1 MSTLER
7 ITNELREIAATVEPR
22 EYAARDAA
30 RLTEVAAEAER
41 IAAALKVLFARRAVD
56 GNGWRGSTDAIVP
69 EQWYSR
75 ISGCTETEA
84 GRALKMTE
92 RLANLPATE
101 KMLRDGGL
109 SLTQAAICAEG
120 AAADPTAEQS
130 LLRIAEKGEMRHLRA
145 TKERVVTAATDEE
158 EGRRRARKSRSFNTW
173 TEGFSTHGSFQ
184 GPTEEVAVLLAALK
198 PIGAEVLTKA
208 RKAKEFET
216 HDAYRFDALVELG
229 RRALHVDSN
238 DAPKATQPVTRLRVS
253 LGRLL
258 GHESPA
264 PGEELCEIP
273 GVGPVPVAH
282 AREVLPHGL
291 LELVITDGVDV
302 QTVVSTTRH
311 IPKALKIALE
321 ERDQRCRVQGCDRTH
336 LEGHH
341 IIDFA
346 KEQLT
351 TYQRIGGA
359 CDLHHDLITYGG
371 YTIGVNPDGSWTLV
385 PPQGS
390 AAADDEPDE
399 RQPDAA

>member
-1 MSTLER
+1 MSKLDR
-7 ITNELREIAATVEPR
+7 IAEELRAVVRDLDPATHMP
-22 EYAARDAA
+22 RDAA
-30 RLTEVAAEAER
+30 RLASVAAEIER
-41 IAAALKVLFARRAVD
+41 LGAAAKLLLARRAVD
-56 GNGWRGSTDAIVP
+56 GNGWRGTTDAIVP
-69 EQWYSR
+69 EQWFSR

-92 RLANLPATE
+92 QLADLPATE
-101 KMLRDGGL
+101 KRLRDGGL

-120 AAADPTAEQS
+120 ASADPGAEQS

-198 PIGAEVLTKA
+198 PIGAEVLTNA
-208 RKAKEFET
+208 RKAREFET

-229 RRALHVDSN
+229 RRAMHLDSRG
-238 DAPKATQPVTRLRVS
+238 DTSKKTPQTVTRLRVS
-253 LGRLL
+253 LTRLL
-258 GHESPA
+258 DHDDPA

-302 QTVVSTTRH
+302 QSVVSTTRH

-321 ERDQRCRVQGCDRTH
+321 ERDQRCRVEGCDRTH

-346 KEQLT
+346 DEQLT
-351 TYQRIGGA
+351 TDQRIGGV
-359 CDLHHDLITYGG
+359 CDLHHDLITYRGF
-371 YTIGVNPDGSWTLV
+371 TIRVNPDGSWTLLR
-385 PPQGS
+385 PQE
-390 AAADDEPDE
+390 ADDEPDE

>member
-1 MSTLER
+1 MSRLDR
-7 ITNELREIAATVEPR
+7 IAEELRAVVRDLDPATLM
-22 EYAARDAA
+22 ARDAA
-30 RLTEVAAEAER
+30 RLTEVAAEGER
-41 IAAALKVLFARRAVD
+41 LFAAAKVLLARRAVE
-56 GNGWRGSTDAIVP
+56 GNGWRGETDAIVP

-75 ISGCTETEA
+75 ISGCTEAEA

-92 RLANLPATE
+92 RLAELPAIE

-120 AAADPTAEQS
+120 ATADPTAEHS

-145 TKERVVTAATDEE
+145 TKERVVTAATDEA
-158 EGRRRARKSRSFNTW
+158 EGRRRAKKTRSFNTW
-173 TEGFSTHGSFQ
+173 SEGFSTHGSFQ

-198 PIGAEVLTKA
+198 PIGQEVLATA
-208 RKAKEFET
+208 RKAKEYET

-229 RRALHVDSN
+229 RRARHLDNGAERNV
-238 DAPKATQPVTRLRVS
+238 AAPVTRVRVG

-258 GHESPA
+258 DYQDPA

-321 ERDQRCRVQGCDRTH
+321 ERDQRCRVEGCDRTH
-336 LEGHH
+336 LEHH
-341 IIDFA
+341 HVIDFA
-346 KEQLT
+346 QEQLT
-351 TYQRIGGA
+351 TYQRLGGA
-359 CDLHHDLITYGG
+359 CDLHHDLITHHG
-371 YTIGVNPDGSWTLV
+371 YTIRDNPDGSWTLI
-385 PPQGS
+385 PPETT
-390 AAADDEPDE
+390 AERDEPDK
-399 RQPDAA
+399 RRPDAA

>member
-1 MSTLER
+1 MSKLDR
-7 ITNELREIAATVEPR
+7 IAEELRQIAASVEPR
-22 EYAARDAA
+22 EYAGRDAA
-30 RLTEVAAEAER
+30 RLTGVAAEVER
-41 IAAALKVLFARRAVD
+41 LAAALKVLFARRTVD
-56 GNGWRGSTDAIVP
+56 ANCWRTGSDAISP

-75 ISGCTETEA
+75 ISGCTEAEA
-84 GRALKMTE
+84 GHVLKMTE
-92 RLANLPATE
+92 RLPDLPATE

-120 AAADPTAEQS
+120 ASADPTAEQS

-145 TKERVVTAATDEE
+145 TKERVVTAATDEA
-158 EGRRRARKSRSFNTW
+158 EGRRRAKKTRSFNTW

-198 PIGAEVLTKA
+198 PIGAEVLTNA

-229 RRALHVDSN
+229 RRALHMGGDGAEKKPV
-238 DAPKATQPVTRLRVS
+238 QVTRVRVG

-258 GHESPA
+258 GAEAA
-264 PGEELCEIP
+264 PGEEVCEIP

-311 IPKALKIALE
+311 IPAALKIALD
-321 ERDQRCRVQGCDRTH
+321 ERDQRCRVEGCDRTH
-336 LEGHH
+336 LENHH
-341 IIDFA
+341 VIDFA
-346 KEQLT
+346 QEQLT
-351 TYQRIGGA
+351 TYQRLGGA
-359 CDLHHDLITYGG
+359 CDLHHDLITHRG
-371 YTIGVNPDGSWTLV
+371 YTIRDNPDGSWTLI
-385 PPQGS
+385 PPQPS
-390 AAADDEPDE
+390 AADDEPDE

>member
-1 MSTLER
+1 MSRLDC
-7 ITNELREIAATVEPR
+7 IADELRTVVRDLDP
-22 EYAARDAA
+22 ASLLPRDAA
-30 RLTEVAAEAER
+30 RLTEVAAEVER
-41 IAAALKVLFARRAVD
+41 LGAAAKVLLARRAVD
-56 GNGWRGSTDAIVP
+56 GSGWRGSTDAIVP
-69 EQWYSR
+69 EQWFSR

-92 RLANLPATE
+92 RLSDLPATE
-101 KMLRDGGL
+101 KMLREGGL
-109 SLTQAAICAEG
+109 SLTQAAICAQG

-145 TKERVVTAATDEE
+145 TKERIVTAATDEA
-158 EGRRRARKSRSFNTW
+158 EGRRRAKKTRSFNTW

-198 PIGAEVLTKA
+198 PIGQEVLSAA
-208 RKAKEFET
+208 RKAKEYET
-216 HDAYRFDALVELG
+216 HDAHRFDALVELG
-229 RRALHVDSN
+229 RRALHFGR
-238 DAPKATQPVTRLRVS
+238 DAQQKTSAQPVTRIRVG

-258 GHESPA
+258 GTEASL
-264 PGEELCEIP
+264 GEELCEIP

-311 IPKALKIALE
+311 IPNALKIALE
-321 ERDQRCRVQGCDRTH
+321 ERDQRCRVEGCDRTH

-346 KEQLT
+346 AEQLT
-351 TYQRIGGA
+351 TYQRIGGV
-359 CDLHHDLITYGG
+359 CDLHHDLLTYRG
-371 YTIGVNPDGSWTLV
+371 YTIRVNPDGSWTLL
-385 PPQGS
+385 PPHE
-390 AAADDEPDE
+390 ADDEPDE